1 MTSFQLNLR
10 GLKAFG
16 SLAHFSTRHRAMH
29 SWMMAEVECML
40 HALIQEK
47 ESGMQ
52 MQLPSQEKAL
62 SILSLCPK
70 TSEHDAAG

>member
-1 MTSFQLNLR
+1 
-10 GLKAFG
+10 
-16 SLAHFSTRHRAMH
+16 
-29 SWMMAEVECML
+29 ML

-47 ESGMQ
+47 ELGIQMQ
-52 MQLPSQEKAL
+52 MPSQEKAL